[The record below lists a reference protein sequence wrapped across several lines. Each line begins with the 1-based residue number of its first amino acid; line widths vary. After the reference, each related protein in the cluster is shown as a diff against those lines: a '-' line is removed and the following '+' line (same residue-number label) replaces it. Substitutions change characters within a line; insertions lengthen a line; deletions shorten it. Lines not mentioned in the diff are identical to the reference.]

1 MPAGQAHRKEA
12 SLRDQARAPRKYE
25 LMTILHPDV
34 PEESLQGELDRISG
48 FITGVGGE
56 LFETLQDS
64 PWGRRRLAYPIR
76 SGGRDVRD
84 GYYTVWHFT
93 LGPTRVDDLERELKL
108 DTQLIRYIVLSWEP
122 TPIDPKAVEAAEIAA
137 EDAAAAAYA
146 AAQVAAA
153 AAEDDAAE
161 AYAASQ
167 AAAATSEAEAGEA
180 TSAIEPVSA
189 EEARAEVLDAAEA
202 AVDTTMRLA
211 AEEIRTDELTA
222 EAEALEATGAEL
234 AVEPVEAI
242 AEREQLEADAAAALE
257 MADTAA
263 AAEAPVV
270 EAAEVDAG
278 ADVPEGAVRGDGTG
292 ECPED
297 YPIKSHAAK
306 ETSMAGIAKITL
318 VGNLGRDPET
328 RYTPNGK
335 MNVTFTMAV
344 SRRFND
350 QSGQQQERTNWYRV
364 TAWGGLA
371 ETLDR
376 MAQNG
381 YLAKG
386 KQVYVDGRRADPI
399 RRSSPDRSKKF
410 PGTMASHR
418 SKTDSLR

>member
-1 MPAGQAHRKEA
+1 
-12 SLRDQARAPRKYE
+12 LRDQARAPRKYE

-34 PEESLQGELDRISG
+34 AEESLQGELDRISG
-48 FITGVGGE
+48 FITGAGGE

-84 GYYTVWHFT
+84 GYYTVWRFT

-122 TPIDPKAVEAAEIAA
+122 TPIDPRAVEAAEIAA

-146 AAQVAAA
+146 AAQIAAA

-167 AAAATSEAEAGEA
+167 AAAATPEPEAGEA

-202 AVDTTMRLA
+202 AVDTSMRLA

-234 AVEPVEAI
+234 AVEPVTAI
-242 AEREQLEADAAAALE
+242 AEREQLETDAAAALE
-257 MADTAA
+257 MAGTAA
-263 AAEAPVV
+263 AAAAAV
-270 EAAEVDAG
+270 EAAEADAA

-297 YPIKSHAAK
+297 YPIKGNATSKLYHSPGSPSYKRTVPEFCFATTEAA
-306 ETSMAGIAKITL
+306 EAAG
-318 VGNLGRDPET
+318 
-328 RYTPNGK
+328 
-335 MNVTFTMAV
+335 
-344 SRRFND
+344 FNPTKYEAAHD
-350 QSGQQQERTNWYRV
+350 
-364 TAWGGLA
+364 
-371 ETLDR
+371 
-376 MAQNG
+376 
-381 YLAKG
+381 
-386 KQVYVDGRRADPI
+386 DGE
-399 RRSSPDRSKKF
+399 
-410 PGTMASHR
+410 
-418 SKTDSLR
+418 

>member
-1 MPAGQAHRKEA
+1 
-12 SLRDQARAPRKYE
+12 
-25 LMTILHPDV
+25 MTILHPDV
-34 PEESLQGELDRISG
+34 AEESLQGELDRISG
-48 FITGVGGE
+48 FITGAGGE

-84 GYYTVWHFT
+84 GYYTVWRFT

-122 TPIDPKAVEAAEIAA
+122 TPIDPRAVEAAEIAA

-146 AAQVAAA
+146 AAQIAAA

-167 AAAATSEAEAGEA
+167 AAAATPEPEAGEA

-202 AVDTTMRLA
+202 AVDTSMRLA

-234 AVEPVEAI
+234 AVEPVTAI
-242 AEREQLEADAAAALE
+242 AEREQLETDAAAALE
-257 MADTAA
+257 MAGTAA
-263 AAEAPVV
+263 AAAAAV
-270 EAAEVDAG
+270 EAAEADAA

-297 YPIKSHAAK
+297 YPIKGNATSKLYHSPGSPSYKRTVPEFCFATTEAA
-306 ETSMAGIAKITL
+306 EAAG
-318 VGNLGRDPET
+318 
-328 RYTPNGK
+328 
-335 MNVTFTMAV
+335 
-344 SRRFND
+344 FNPTKYEAAHD
-350 QSGQQQERTNWYRV
+350 
-364 TAWGGLA
+364 
-371 ETLDR
+371 
-376 MAQNG
+376 
-381 YLAKG
+381 
-386 KQVYVDGRRADPI
+386 DGE
-399 RRSSPDRSKKF
+399 
-410 PGTMASHR
+410 
-418 SKTDSLR
+418 

>member
-1 MPAGQAHRKEA
+1 
-12 SLRDQARAPRKYE
+12 
-25 LMTILHPDV
+25 MTILHPEIA
-34 PEESLQGELDRISG
+34 EESLQGELDRISG

-84 GYYTVWHFT
+84 GYYTVWRFT

-137 EDAAAAAYA
+137 EDAAAAAYV
-146 AAQVAAA
+146 AAQAAAA

-167 AAAATSEAEAGEA
+167 AAAATAEPEAGDA

-189 EEARAEVLDAAEA
+189 EEARAEVLDAAET
-202 AVDTTMRLA
+202 AVDTSTRLA

-257 MADTAA
+257 LAETAA
-263 AAEAPVV
+263 ATEAPAV
-270 EAAEVDAG
+270 EAAE

-292 ECPED
+292 DCPAD
-297 YPIKSHAAK
+297 YPIKGNATSKLYHSPGSPSYKRTVPEYCFASTEAA
-306 ETSMAGIAKITL
+306 ESAG
-318 VGNLGRDPET
+318 
-328 RYTPNGK
+328 
-335 MNVTFTMAV
+335 
-344 SRRFND
+344 FNPTKY
-350 QSGQQQERTNWYRV
+350 E
-364 TAWGGLA
+364 AA
-371 ETLDR
+371 HE
-376 MAQNG
+376 
-381 YLAKG
+381 
-386 KQVYVDGRRADPI
+386 DGE
-399 RRSSPDRSKKF
+399 
-410 PGTMASHR
+410 
-418 SKTDSLR
+418 

>member
-1 MPAGQAHRKEA
+1 M
-12 SLRDQARAPRKYE
+12 RDQARAPRKYE
-25 LMTILHPDV
+25 LMTIVHPDIA
-34 PEESLQGELDRISG
+34 EESLQGELDRISG
-48 FITGVGGE
+48 FITAAGGE

-84 GYYTVWHFT
+84 GYYTVWRFT

-167 AAAATSEAEAGEA
+167 AAAATVEPEADEA

-202 AVDTTMRLA
+202 AVDTSMRLA
-211 AEEIRTDELTA
+211 ADEIRTDELTA

-234 AVEPVEAI
+234 AIEPVEAI

-257 MADTAA
+257 IAGTAA
-263 AAEAPVV
+263 ATEETAV
-270 EAAEVDAG
+270 EAADAG

-297 YPIKSHAAK
+297 YPVKGNA
-306 ETSMAGIAKITL
+306 TSMLYHSPGSPSYKRTVPEFCFASTEAAEAAG
-318 VGNLGRDPET
+318 
-328 RYTPNGK
+328 
-335 MNVTFTMAV
+335 
-344 SRRFND
+344 FNPTKY
-350 QSGQQQERTNWYRV
+350 E
-364 TAWGGLA
+364 AA
-371 ETLDR
+371 HE
-376 MAQNG
+376 
-381 YLAKG
+381 
-386 KQVYVDGRRADPI
+386 DGE
-399 RRSSPDRSKKF
+399 
-410 PGTMASHR
+410 
-418 SKTDSLR
+418 

>member
-34 PEESLQGELDRISG
+34 AEESLPGELERISG
-48 FITGVGGE
+48 FITAAGGE

-84 GYYTVWHFT
+84 GYYTVWRFT
-93 LGPTRVDDLERELKL
+93 LGPTRVEDLERELKL

-146 AAQVAAA
+146 AAQ
-153 AAEDDAAE
+153 
-161 AYAASQ
+161 
-167 AAAATSEAEAGEA
+167 AAAATTESEVGEA

-202 AVDTTMRLA
+202 AVDTSMRLA

-234 AVEPVEAI
+234 AVEPVDAM

-257 MADTAA
+257 IAETAA
-263 AAEAPVV
+263 TEAPAAEAA
-270 EAAEVDAG
+270 EAGAA

-297 YPIKSHAAK
+297 YPIKGNATSKLYHSPGSPSYKRTVPEYCFATTEAA
-306 ETSMAGIAKITL
+306 EAAG
-318 VGNLGRDPET
+318 
-328 RYTPNGK
+328 
-335 MNVTFTMAV
+335 
-344 SRRFND
+344 FNPTKYEAAHEE
-350 QSGQQQERTNWYRV
+350 GE
-364 TAWGGLA
+364 
-371 ETLDR
+371 
-376 MAQNG
+376 
-381 YLAKG
+381 
-386 KQVYVDGRRADPI
+386 
-399 RRSSPDRSKKF
+399 
-410 PGTMASHR
+410 
-418 SKTDSLR
+418 

>member
-1 MPAGQAHRKEA
+1 
-12 SLRDQARAPRKYE
+12 
-25 LMTILHPDV
+25 MTILHPDV

-84 GYYTVWHFT
+84 GYYTVWRFT

-146 AAQVAAA
+146 AAQAAAA

-167 AAAATSEAEAGEA
+167 AAAAATEAEAGEA
-180 TSAIEPVSA
+180 TSAIEPVAA

-202 AVDTTMRLA
+202 AVDTSMRLA
-211 AEEIRTDELTA
+211 ADEIRTDELTA

-257 MADTAA
+257 KAETAA
-263 AAEAPVV
+263 VTEAPAV
-270 EAAEVDAG
+270 EAAEAAAG

-297 YPIKSHAAK
+297 YPIKGNATSKLYHSPGSPSYKRTVPEYCFATTEAA
-306 ETSMAGIAKITL
+306 EAAG
-318 VGNLGRDPET
+318 
-328 RYTPNGK
+328 
-335 MNVTFTMAV
+335 
-344 SRRFND
+344 FNPTKYEAAHED
-350 QSGQQQERTNWYRV
+350 GQ
-364 TAWGGLA
+364 
-371 ETLDR
+371 
-376 MAQNG
+376 
-381 YLAKG
+381 
-386 KQVYVDGRRADPI
+386 
-399 RRSSPDRSKKF
+399 
-410 PGTMASHR
+410 
-418 SKTDSLR
+418 

>member
-1 MPAGQAHRKEA
+1 MPAGQAHGKEA

-25 LMTILHPDV
+25 LMTILHPEIA
-34 PEESLQGELDRISG
+34 EESLQGELDRISG

-84 GYYTVWHFT
+84 GYYTVWRFT

-137 EDAAAAAYA
+137 EDAAAAAYV
-146 AAQVAAA
+146 AAQAAAA

-167 AAAATSEAEAGEA
+167 AAAATAEPEAGDA

-189 EEARAEVLDAAEA
+189 EEARAEVLDAAET
-202 AVDTTMRLA
+202 AVDTSTRLA

-257 MADTAA
+257 LAETAA
-263 AAEAPVV
+263 ATEAPAV
-270 EAAEVDAG
+270 EAAE

-292 ECPED
+292 DCPAD
-297 YPIKSHAAK
+297 YPIKGNATSKLYHSPGSPSYKRTVPEYCFASTEAA
-306 ETSMAGIAKITL
+306 ESAG
-318 VGNLGRDPET
+318 
-328 RYTPNGK
+328 
-335 MNVTFTMAV
+335 
-344 SRRFND
+344 FNPTKY
-350 QSGQQQERTNWYRV
+350 E
-364 TAWGGLA
+364 AA
-371 ETLDR
+371 HE
-376 MAQNG
+376 
-381 YLAKG
+381 
-386 KQVYVDGRRADPI
+386 DGE
-399 RRSSPDRSKKF
+399 
-410 PGTMASHR
+410 
-418 SKTDSLR
+418 